1 MIVATSCSQIQV
13 ENDCVRNGIY
23 YLRDE
28 NNVAH
33 PTYDMGV
40 DGALS
45 KVGADSWS
53 NRRIFGTPQD
63 ATSDDFKNPA
73 YFELNAKDIMI
84 WQVPNETPLKD
95 FDSAAYFKYYTNS
108 EPLQRY
114 GGNLYSL
121 YKDHFPIV
129 SGQYFRPAGNGP
141 AIPVVF
147 SKGTADELMSHFGT
161 IPQANTEAG
170 YIQFRAINHERSAF
184 ALCPGVKMGP
194 LWCDVEHSCI
204 GSTRDNADP
213 KYCGDLSGFT
223 FDVYGTGLGYNA
235 DKTLV
240 ESTFLIFYR

>member
-1 MIVATSCSQIQV
+1 MVASVHDNLIGNNLIGLNGRCSSGDQWSS
-13 ENDCVRNGIY
+13 E
-23 YLRDE
+23 
-28 NNVAH
+28 
-33 PTYDMGV
+33 
-40 DGALS
+40 DGNLALS

-95 FDSAAYFKYYTNS
+95 FDSAAYLKYFTNS

-129 SGQYFRPAGNGP
+129 SGQYFRPADNGP

-147 SKGTADELMSHFGT
+147 AKGTADELVGHFGT
-161 IPQANTEAG
+161 IPQTNTESG
-170 YIQFRAINHERSAF
+170 YIQVSFN
-184 ALCPGVKMGP
+184 
-194 LWCDVEHSCI
+194 
-204 GSTRDNADP
+204 
-213 KYCGDLSGFT
+213 
-223 FDVYGTGLGYNA
+223 
-235 DKTLV
+235 
-240 ESTFLIFYR
+240 